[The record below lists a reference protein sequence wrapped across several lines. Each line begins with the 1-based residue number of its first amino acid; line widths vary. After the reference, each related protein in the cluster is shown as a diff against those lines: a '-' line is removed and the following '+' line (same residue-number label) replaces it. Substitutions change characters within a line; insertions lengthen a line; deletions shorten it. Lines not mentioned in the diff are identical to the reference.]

1 MKKNLVF
8 FLLLFTLISKAQ
20 QVPLG
25 QWRTH
30 LPYNQ
35 VLSIA
40 ESAEQTYCAT
50 KGGLFTIDKNTGE
63 ISKLS
68 TINGLADVRSTLVA
82 YNSTTQQT
90 LITYQNSK
98 IDLLKNNEIIHFNEI
113 FDKKGLGNKAI
124 NAIAFNNQFAYLSC
138 GFGIVVYDLERKEV
152 KDTYLIGANS
162 SNLEIYEVAI
172 ENQNIYA
179 ATADGIYSNTLN
191 NPAIA
196 DANSWTKQ
204 GISQNYPGGVSK
216 SISSFNGYIYGV
228 FTNGIYKFKN
238 NNWQLTNIFATDVKK
253 IKPSNNQLLTIAPFR
268 IISYDSN
275 ENILKNI
282 QNTANFSN
290 ANDALINQQN
300 EILIAD
306 GNKGLVKTTNGNTF
320 NFILPNG
327 PNTSSVQ
334 NLAYKNGQ
342 IILSPGTI
350 SQNFSPAFN
359 NDGYSVFENET
370 WKSYS
375 SANTPS
381 FSPIRD
387 IVVSASSSS
396 SKNIF
401 LGSFLNGVLDFN
413 PDNLSL
419 KIYNQNNSSL
429 QTTIGDPTNIRI
441 SGLKYDNEGKLW
453 VSQYGV
459 AKPLSVKTETNQWTS
474 YGFPNEIPNPFAAVT
489 GLLIDQ
495 ENNKWLSI
503 RNDGLVIFNGSV
515 SKKLGFGTNNGA
527 IPGSNV
533 NSLTLDKEGAVW
545 IGTDQG
551 VAVVYNP
558 QDAFNGQKVEI
569 PNLIEGQFLK
579 PLLANENINCITV
592 DGANRKWIGTNN
604 GVWLFNKDGS
614 KQILNF
620 NINNS
625 PLLNNAI
632 LSITINE
639 ETGEVFMGTAS
650 GIISYRG
657 DATEPIA
664 KMTKVIAYPNPVR
677 PDYNGNIGIK
687 GLAENASVKITDING
702 NLVYETISN
711 GGTATWNGKNFSG
724 EAASSGVYLILV
736 VNNDGSDTAVSKIL
750 IVR

>member
-1 MKKNLVF
+1 MKKKLIF
-8 FLLLFTLISKAQ
+8 FLLLFAQISKAQ

-35 VLSIA
+35 VLSVA
-40 ESAEQTYCAT
+40 GNAEQTYCAT
-50 KGGLFTIDKNTGE
+50 NGGVFTIDNNTGE
-63 ISKLS
+63 INKLS

-98 IDLLKNNEIIHFNEI
+98 IDLLKNNEIIHLNEI

-124 NAIAFNNQFAYLSC
+124 NAVTFKNQFAYLSC

-152 KDTYLIGANS
+152 KDTYFIGANS
-162 SNLEIYEVAI
+162 SNLEIYEIAI

-179 ATADGIYSNTLN
+179 ATADGIFSNTLN
-191 NPAIA
+191 NPTIT
-196 DANSWTKQ
+196 DANSWIKQ
-204 GISQNYPGGVSK
+204 GISQNYPSGTTK
-216 SISSFNGYIYGV
+216 SITLFNGYIYGV
-228 FTNGIYKFKN
+228 FNTGVYKFKN
-238 NNWQLTNIFATDVKK
+238 NNWQLTAIFTPDVKK
-253 IKPSNNQLLTIAPFR
+253 VKSSNNQLLTIAPFR
-268 IISYDSN
+268 IISYDNN

-282 QNTANFSN
+282 QNTSNFSN
-290 ANDALINQQN
+290 ANDVIITKEN
-300 EILIAD
+300 EFLIAD
-306 GNKGLVKTTNGNTF
+306 GNKGLVKTSNGNTF
-320 NFILPNG
+320 SFILPNG

-334 NLAYKNGQ
+334 NLAYKNGR

-350 SQNFSPAFN
+350 SQNFSPGFN

-375 SANTPS
+375 SANTQS
-381 FSPIRD
+381 FFPIRD
-387 IVVSASSSS
+387 IVISVSSST

-413 PDNLSL
+413 PDNLEL

-429 QTTIGDPTNIRI
+429 QTTIGDPANIRI
-441 SGLKYDNEGKLW
+441 SGLAYDSDGKLW
-453 VSQYGV
+453 VAQYGV

-474 YGFPNEIPNPFAAVT
+474 YGFPDEIPNPFAAVT

-503 RNDGLVIFNGSV
+503 RNDGLVIFNGSI
-515 SKKLGFGTNNGA
+515 SKKLGFGANNGA

-545 IGTDQG
+545 IGTNQG

-625 PLLNNAI
+625 PLLNNGV
-632 LSITINE
+632 LSIAISD

-650 GIISYRG
+650 GIISYKG
-657 DATEPIA
+657 DATGSIS

-677 PDYNGNIGIK
+677 PGYNGTIGIK
-687 GLAENASVKITDING
+687 GLVDKSSVKITDISG
-702 NLVYETISN
+702 NLVYETTAN
-711 GGTATWNGKNFSG
+711 GGTATWNGKNFNG
-724 EAASSGVYLILV
+724 ETASSGVYLILV
-736 VNNDGSDTAVSKIL
+736 VNKDGSDTAVSKIL
-750 IVR
+750 IIR

>member
-8 FLLLFTLISKAQ
+8 FLLLFAVISNAQ

-35 VLSIA
+35 VLSVA
-40 ESAEQTYCAT
+40 ESEEQTYCAT
-50 KGGLFTIDKNTGE
+50 SGGVFTIDINTGE
-63 ISKLS
+63 INKLS

-82 YNSTTQQT
+82 YNSITQQT

-98 IDLLKNNEIIHFNEI
+98 IDLLKNNKIIHLNEI

-124 NAIAFNNQFAYLSC
+124 NAVTFKNQFAYLSC

-152 KDTYLIGANS
+152 KDTYFIGTNS
-162 SNLEIYEVAI
+162 SNLEIYEIAI

-179 ATADGIYSNTLN
+179 ATADGVFSNTLN
-191 NPAIA
+191 NPAIT
-196 DANSWTKQ
+196 DVNSWIKQ
-204 GISQNYPGGVSK
+204 DISQNYPGGITK
-216 SISSFNGYIYGV
+216 SITLFNGYIYGV
-228 FTNGIYKFKN
+228 FDNGIYKFKN
-238 NNWQLTNIFATDVKK
+238 NSWQLSTIFAPDVKK
-253 IKPSNNQLLTIAPFR
+253 VKISNNQLLTIAPFR
-268 IISYDSN
+268 IISYDNN

-282 QNTANFSN
+282 QSTASFSN
-290 ANDALINQQN
+290 ANDAIVNKGN
-300 EILIAD
+300 EFLIAD
-306 GNKGLVKTTNGNTF
+306 GNKGLVKTGNGNTF

-334 NLAYKNGQ
+334 NLAYKNGH

-350 SQNFSPAFN
+350 SQNFSPGFN
-359 NDGYSVFENET
+359 NDGYSVFEKET

-375 SANTPS
+375 SANIPS
-381 FSPIRD
+381 FSSIRD
-387 IVVSASSSS
+387 IVTSASTST

-401 LGSFLNGVLDFN
+401 LGSFFNGVLDFN
-413 PDNLSL
+413 PDNLEL

-441 SGLKYDNEGKLW
+441 SGLAYDSDGKLW
-453 VSQYGV
+453 VAQYGV
-459 AKPLSVKTETNQWTS
+459 VRPLSVKTETNQWAS
-474 YGFPNEIPNPFAAVT
+474 YGFPNEIPNPFAAIT
-489 GLLIDQ
+489 SLLIDQ

-515 SKKLGFGTNNGA
+515 SKKLGFGVNNGA

-545 IGTDQG
+545 IGTNQG

-625 PLLNNAI
+625 PLLNNAV
-632 LSITINE
+632 LSIAISD

-650 GIISYRG
+650 GIISYKG
-657 DATEPIA
+657 DATEPTT
-664 KMTKVIAYPNPVR
+664 KMSKVIAYPNPVR
-677 PDYNGNIGIK
+677 PGYNGTIGIK
-687 GLAENASVKITDING
+687 GLADNSSVKITDING
-702 NLVYETISN
+702 NLVYETTAN
-711 GGTATWNGKNFSG
+711 GGTATWNGKNFNG
-724 EAASSGVYLILV
+724 QTASSGVYLILV
-736 VNNDGSDTAVSKIL
+736 VNKDGSDTAVSKIL
-750 IVR
+750 IIR

>member
-1 MKKNLVF
+1 MKKKLLPL
-8 FLLLFTLISKAQ
+8 LLLFAIVCKAQ

-30 LPYNQ
+30 LPYNE
-35 VLSIA
+35 VFSVA
-40 ESAEQTYCAT
+40 ESANQTYCAT
-50 KGGLFTIDKNTGE
+50 NGGVFTIDNNTGE
-63 ISKLS
+63 INKLS
-68 TINGLADVRSTLVA
+68 TIDGLADVRSTLVA

-98 IDLLKNNEIIHFNEI
+98 IDILKNNEIIHLNEI
-113 FDKKGLGNKAI
+113 FDKKGLGNKTI
-124 NAIAFNNQFAYLSC
+124 NAVTFNNQFAYLSC

-152 KDTYLIGANS
+152 KDTYFIGANS
-162 SNLEIYEVAI
+162 NNLEIYEIAI

-179 ATADGIYSNTLN
+179 ATADGIYNNTLN
-191 NPAIA
+191 NPGIT
-196 DANSWTKQ
+196 DANSWIRQ
-204 GISQNYPGGVSK
+204 GVSQNYPGGLSK
-216 SISSFNGYIYGV
+216 SITLFNGFIYGV
-228 FTNGIYKFKN
+228 FSSGIYKFKN
-238 NNWQLTNIFATDVKK
+238 NNWQLTNIFAPDVKK
-253 IKPSNNQLLTIAPFR
+253 IKASNNQLLTIAPFR

-275 ENILKNI
+275 ENVLKNI

-290 ANDALINQQN
+290 ANDAIINQQS
-300 EILIAD
+300 EFLIAD
-306 GNKGLVKTTNGNTF
+306 GSKGLVKTSNGNNF

-327 PNTSSVQ
+327 PNTSSIQ
-334 NLAYKNGQ
+334 NLAYKNGK

-350 SQNFSPAFN
+350 SQNFSPGFN

-370 WKSYS
+370 WKSVS
-375 SANTPS
+375 STNVSS

-387 IVVSASSSS
+387 IVVSASSS

-413 PDNLSL
+413 PETNSL
-419 KIYNQNNSSL
+419 KIYNQSNSSL
-429 QTTIGDPTNIRI
+429 QTTIGDPSTIRI
-441 SGLKYDNEGKLW
+441 SGLAYDSDGKLW
-453 VSQYGV
+453 VTQYGV
-459 AKPLSVKTETNQWTS
+459 AKPLSVKTESNQWTS

-495 ENNKWLSI
+495 EDNKWLSI
-503 RNDGLVIFNGSV
+503 RNDGLVIFNGSI
-515 SKKLGFGTNNGA
+515 SKKLGFNANNGA

-533 NSLTLDKEGAVW
+533 NSLTLDRQGAVW

-558 QDAFNGQKVEI
+558 QDAFSGQKVEI
-569 PNLIEGQFLK
+569 PNIIEGQFLK

-625 PLLNNAI
+625 PLLNNAVI
-632 LSITINE
+632 SIAISD

-657 DATEPIA
+657 DATEPIT

-677 PDYNGNIGIK
+677 PGYNGSIGIK
-687 GLAENASVKITDING
+687 GLADNASVKITDING
-702 NLVYETISN
+702 NLVYETTAN
-711 GGTATWNGKNFSG
+711 GGTATWNGKNFNG
-724 EAASSGVYLILV
+724 ETASSGVYLILV
-736 VNNDGSDTAVSKIL
+736 VNKDGSDTAVSKIL